1 MKRFIFTER
10 GGIYI
15 IDLQQTQQLVE
26 DAYDFA
32 RNIAERGGTILFV
45 GTKKQA
51 QDAVRNEATRVGMP
65 FVANRWLG
73 GLLTNW
79 RTISD
84 RIAYL
89 HDLRRLKTDG
99 QLALLPAKERITM
112 EAELEKLEANLGGV
126 ADMRRQPD
134 AIFIVDLKKE
144 ALAVREAQRLHL
156 PVIALVDTN
165 CDPDEAQFVIPGND
179 DAIRSCSL
187 IVRALADGIAAGQ
200 SKVSAKDFADK
211 AAAAEA
217 AAVAEAEAATAAAAA
232 EAEPDEPAAAEAAPT
247 RTGDIEEIEGIGPA
261 YAEKLRA
268 AGVPSVEVLLEK
280 GATPEGRGALG
291 EETGIDAVRILRWL
305 NHADLMRVDG
315 IGPEFAELLEAA
327 GVDSV
332 PELAQRN
339 VDNLVTALAE
349 TNEARSLVRR
359 VPSAAEVTDWIEQAK
374 ALPRLVAH

>member
-51 QDAVRNEATRVGMP
+51 QDAVRTEAERVGMP
-65 FVANRWLG
+65 YVSNRWLG

-89 HDLRRLKTDG
+89 HDLRRLKNDG

-112 EAELEKLEANLGGV
+112 EAELEKLESNLGGV
-126 ADMRRQPD
+126 ADMKRQPD

-165 CDPDEAQFVIPGND
+165 CDPDEADFVIPGND

-187 IVRALADGIAAGQ
+187 VVRALADGIAAGQ
-200 SKVSAKDFADK
+200 SKVSAKDFAAK
-211 AAAAEA
+211 AAADEA
-217 AAVAEAEAATAAAAA
+217 AAVAAAEEAAAP
-232 EAEPDEPAAAEAAPT
+232 EVVVEEPADAPAAPE
-247 RTGDIEEIEGIGPA
+247 RKGDIEEIEGIGPA
-261 YAEKLRA
+261 FAEKLRA
-268 AGVPSVEVLLEK
+268 ADVSSIDALLEK
-280 GATPEGRGALG
+280 GATPEGRSALV
-291 EETGIDAVRILRWL
+291 EQTGIDHVRVLRWV
-305 NHADLMRVDG
+305 NHADLIRVVG
-315 IGPEFAELLEAA
+315 IGPEFAELLEAS

-339 VDNLVTALAE
+339 VENLVTALTE
-349 TNEARSLVRR
+349 TNAARSLVRR
-359 VPSAAEVTDWIEQAK
+359 VPSADEVADWIEQAK
-374 ALPRLVAH
+374 ALPRVVAH

>member
-26 DAYDFA
+26 EAYDFA

-51 QDAVRNEATRVGMP
+51 QDAVRTEATRVGMP

-79 RTISD
+79 RTIQD

-126 ADMRRQPD
+126 ADMKRQPD
-134 AIFIVDLKKE
+134 AVFIVDLKKE

-156 PVIALVDTN
+156 PVIAIVDTN

-200 SKVSAKDFADK
+200 SKVSEKDFAAK
-211 AAAAEA
+211 AAAAEVAAAAEA
-217 AAVAEAEAATAAAAA
+217 AAAAAAAA
-232 EAEPDEPAAAEAAPT
+232 EPIEPVAEESAPEG
-247 RTGDIEEIEGIGPA
+247 TGDIIEIEGIGQA
-261 YAEKLRA
+261 YADKLRA
-268 AGVPSVEVLLEK
+268 AGVASIDALLEK
-280 GATPEGRGALG
+280 GATPDGRAALA
-291 EETGIDAVRILRWL
+291 EETGIDAVRVVRWV
-305 NHADLMRVDG
+305 NHADLIRVVG
-315 IGPEFAELLEAA
+315 VGPQYAELLEAA

-339 VDNLVTALAE
+339 VENLVTGLAE

-359 VPSAAEVTDWIEQAK
+359 VPSADEVADWIEQAK
-374 ALPRLVAH
+374 ALPRIVAH

>member
-26 DAYDFA
+26 EAHDFA
-32 RNIAERGGTILFV
+32 RNIAERNGTILFV

-51 QDAVRNEATRVGMP
+51 QDAVRTEAERVGMP

-99 QLALLPAKERITM
+99 QLELLPAKERITM

-165 CDPDEAQFVIPGND
+165 CDPDEADFVIPGND

-187 IVRALADGIAAGQ
+187 IVRAIADGIAAGQ
-200 SKVSAKDFADK
+200 TKVSAKEF
-211 AAAAEA
+211 AAAAPAEPAANGEAPEAPAVPEA
-217 AAVAEAEAATAAAAA
+217 AARHRSRKS
-232 EAEPDEPAAAEAAPT
+232 PPPRRPPT
-247 RTGDIEEIEGIGPA
+247 SSP
-261 YAEKLRA
+261 
-268 AGVPSVEVLLEK
+268 P
-280 GATPEGRGALG
+280 P
-291 EETGIDAVRILRWL
+291 
-305 NHADLMRVDG
+305 
-315 IGPEFAELLEAA
+315 
-327 GVDSV
+327 
-332 PELAQRN
+332 
-339 VDNLVTALAE
+339 
-349 TNEARSLVRR
+349 RR
-359 VPSAAEVTDWIEQAK
+359 PPT
-374 ALPRLVAH
+374 